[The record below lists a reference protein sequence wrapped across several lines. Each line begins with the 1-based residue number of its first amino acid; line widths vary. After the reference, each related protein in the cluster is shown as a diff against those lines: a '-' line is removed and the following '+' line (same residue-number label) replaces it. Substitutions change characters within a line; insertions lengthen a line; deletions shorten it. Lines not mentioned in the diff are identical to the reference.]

1 MRSSAHGIEDSASLA
16 SQEPVT
22 NMERVETIRIGL
34 IGLGTVGSAV
44 VALLWRNR
52 EIIQHRAGC
61 AIEIAKVAVR
71 HPDRMRPVMVD
82 PALMTTNAN
91 AVVKDPN
98 IDIVVELIGG
108 VEPAYEYVMGA
119 IEAGKSVVTANKEL
133 LAKRGSDI
141 LDAAKEHGV
150 DVYFEGS
157 VAGGIPLIMPLKQ
170 SLVGNRIIRIAG
182 ILNGTTNYI
191 LTRMTRDGLDFQ
203 EALKEAQAKGFA
215 EPDPTDDVD
224 GYDPMYKI
232 AILAA
237 IAFGYRIPLDAI
249 HREGIRG
256 IEPADIDY
264 AESLGYVI
272 KLLAIAHEDNGAIEL
287 RVHPTLVPKAHP
299 LAMVSENYNA
309 VVVEGDS
316 VGRLMFYGQGAGGA
330 PTASSVVGDIIDA
343 ARNIRSGA
351 RGRIP
356 CTCRSGVRIKSVD
369 EVVSRFCIRMNVADR
384 PGVLARI
391 ATVFGAENV
400 SIASVVQRESDGRT
414 AEIVWITHNTPYRA
428 VRRALDAINQLDV
441 VAQVRSALWV
451 ETE

>member
-1 MRSSAHGIEDSASLA
+1 MELGGDVTMRSSAHGIEDSASLA

-98 IDIVVELIGG
+98 VDIVVELIGG

-237 IAFGYRIPLDAI
+237 IAF
-249 HREGIRG
+249 
-256 IEPADIDY
+256 
-264 AESLGYVI
+264 
-272 KLLAIAHEDNGAIEL
+272 
-287 RVHPTLVPKAHP
+287 
-299 LAMVSENYNA
+299 
-309 VVVEGDS
+309 
-316 VGRLMFYGQGAGGA
+316 
-330 PTASSVVGDIIDA
+330 
-343 ARNIRSGA
+343 
-351 RGRIP
+351 
-356 CTCRSGVRIKSVD
+356 
-369 EVVSRFCIRMNVADR
+369 
-384 PGVLARI
+384 
-391 ATVFGAENV
+391 
-400 SIASVVQRESDGRT
+400 
-414 AEIVWITHNTPYRA
+414 
-428 VRRALDAINQLDV
+428 
-441 VAQVRSALWV
+441 
-451 ETE
+451 